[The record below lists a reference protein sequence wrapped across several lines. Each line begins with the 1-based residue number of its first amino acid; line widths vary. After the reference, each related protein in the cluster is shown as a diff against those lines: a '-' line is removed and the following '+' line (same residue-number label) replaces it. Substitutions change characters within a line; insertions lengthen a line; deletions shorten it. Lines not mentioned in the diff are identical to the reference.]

1 MQKIKSAD
9 QTFHNGDG
17 RQELGTVVTAEWL
30 NAVQGEIVAPIEAAE
45 MTLNDNDNGQ
55 LLKAINKIVTTAV
68 GGANQNA
75 NGKVSKTGDT
85 MTGALTVKSTNPGQ
99 RFAALKL
106 QNEGTTTNT
115 AVGVDAWLGDK
126 QRGWLGYTADGQG
139 SDFYV
144 ANADSAGLVGPLMRA
159 NNAGLWLQPYGGWLH
174 EYFAKKNEARWIWNS
189 YPSHHRGAQVFY
201 HAASGLKII
210 TMTVNTA
217 SGQSLIQLPESFS
230 GYFVPIGCDVGSG
243 KFAIGASANGQ
254 SGISVYTPAAMTCH
268 FICIGYHK

>member
-30 NAVQGEIVAPIEAAE
+30 NAVQGELVAAIEGAAIV
-45 MTLNDNDNGQ
+45 LNDNDNGQ

-115 AVGVDAWLGDK
+115 AAGVDAWLGDK

-174 EYFAKKNEARWIWNS
+174 DYFAKKDEARWTWNQ
-189 YPSHHRGAQVFY
+189 YPRHNKGAQVFY

-210 TMTVNTA
+210 TMTADVIVGN
-217 SGQSLIQLPESFS
+217 SQIYLPESFS
-230 GYFVPIGCDVGSG
+230 GFFNVVGCDSGAG
-243 KFAIGASANGQ
+243 KFAIGVSPYGRNGLAVSA
-254 SGISVYTPAAMTCH
+254 PAGLIAH